1 MTRDEAT
8 QAKASPALPL
18 LTPPSSTPCHT
29 IPEVPYLISHTSHLT
44 PHISHLTSHPSLS
57 HCLCPLSMIIISPEP
72 PPFQPFNH
80 PSTLSSVMLY
90 TPLEVLLP
98 TLLQVAPP
106 SRPNVHYVSLPK
118 TSADAW
124 RNAEILR
131 GRRICSF
138 PVTPDPVPRWK
149 PWWDSMTFRASCISV
164 TPVALQEAK

>member
-1 MTRDEAT
+1 MPYHTR
-8 QAKASPALPL
+8 SP
-18 LTPPSSTPCHT
+18 
-29 IPEVPYLISHTSHLT
+29 ISHISNLT

-57 HCLCPLSMIIISPEP
+57 HCRPLSYDKSIISPEP
-72 PPFQPFNH
+72 PLSTLQPFN
-80 PSTLSSVMLY
+80 PSTLSSVMLS
-90 TPLEVLLP
+90 TPLEVLLLLP

-106 SRPNVHYVSLPK
+106 SSPNVHYVSLPK

-164 TPVALQEAK
+164 TPVSLQKAK